1 MTTSHSISE
10 LSDHLFWDVNKESL
24 EFEKSKEFIIHR
36 VLEYGLMKDWELI
49 KEIYGLATIKDVSLQ
64 FRELDPVTLAF
75 LSTIFN
81 IDKKEF
87 RCYTNKTST
96 PNFWNS

>member
-10 LSDHLFWDVNKESL
+10 LSEHLFWDVDSENL
-24 EFEKSKEFIIHR
+24 DFEKSKEFIIHR
-36 VLEYGLMKDWELI
+36 VLEYGLMEDWKLI
-49 KEIYGLATIKDVSLQ
+49 KKIYGLETIKQISLQ
-64 FRELDPVTLAF
+64 FRELDDVTLAF
-75 LSTIFN
+75 LSAIFN

-96 PNFWNS
+96 PGFWNS